1 MKIKWGM
8 MMTDGRGKL
17 GGQVASK
24 NRAGAYVRTK
34 VTPVNPRTV
43 EQQSI
48 RSLFG
53 SIASAWRSLTQAQI
67 NGWNEATVNWQRTDI
82 FGDLKKPSGFALF
95 QRLNTGLLA
104 NLPTSTML
112 VNAVQPDEIPSVTE
126 VTSEYIA
133 GVTPSFLVDWSHEA
147 IGIDPANYVVQLRAT
162 PPMPIGRNYHAN
174 MLRNVAV
181 GDLLDDQF
189 DLTTVYPA
197 RFGRF
202 PEAGENVFVEVRV
215 ISRNT
220 GRIGVPVSVT
230 TDFL

>member
-34 VTPVNPRTV
+34 VTPVNPQTV
-43 EQQSI
+43 AQQNI
-48 RSLFG
+48 RQLFG
-53 SIASAWRSLTQAQI
+53 SIASAWRSLNQEQI
-67 NGWNEATVNWQRTDI
+67 NGWNEATEFWQTTDI

-104 NLPTSTML
+104 NIPSSSML
-112 VNAVQPDEIPSVTE
+112 EDAVQPDEIPSVTE
-126 VTSEYIA
+126 VTSEYTA
-133 GVTPSFLVDWSHEA
+133 GASPLFQVIWSHEA
-147 IGIDPANYVVQLRAT
+147 LAVDPADYVVQLRAT
-162 PPMPIGRNYHAN
+162 PPMPAGRTYHAN

-181 GDLLDDQF
+181 GDLLDDEF
-189 DLTTVYPA
+189 DLTTAYPA

-202 PEAGENVFVEVRV
+202 PEAGENVYIEVRV
-215 ISRNT
+215 ISKNT
-220 GRIGVPVSVT
+220 GRIGVPVSAI
-230 TDFL
+230 TDFI